1 MRRAA
6 RGMMLVDL
14 VMALAVLGI
23 VMLAVMPSANPGE
36 SMKLVAATTILT
48 ADIEYAQSQT
58 LARPADPTILRF
70 DEDGNRY
77 WLALA
82 SDPDS
87 PILRPNG
94 TGPYEVVFG
103 EGAFRQLWG
112 VTVEVQDIP
121 DQIMVFDA
129 MGRLVQSASAVIRL
143 GNSNG
148 ELAVV
153 VRATTGSVSVVEGSE
168 VPPSEGAGPGPQGDP
183 GPGTGDSGPGT
194 GGPTLPPTQPG
205 GGGKIGP
212 ITLGG

>member
-82 SDPDS
+82 SDPDT
-87 PILRPNG
+87 PIVRPNG
-94 TGPYEVVFG
+94 VDPYEVEFG
-103 EGAFRQLWG
+103 AGAFRQLWG
-112 VTVEVQDIP
+112 VTVTVQDIP

-129 MGRLVQSASAVIRL
+129 MGRLVQSVSAVIRL
-143 GNSNG
+143 GNAQG

-153 VRATTGSVSVVEGSE
+153 VRATTGSVSVVEGTE
-168 VPPSEGAGPGPQGDP
+168 VSPSEGGEQGTASDF
-183 GPGTGDSGPGT
+183 GPGT
-194 GGPTLPPTQPG
+194 GGGPAQPTPPG
-205 GGGKIGP
+205 GGGQFGHVN
-212 ITLGG
+212 LSG